1 MAEWHDPARHAEFA
15 AEAKKAEHQRKIN
28 RAIHIAGTVANIGLS
43 GLGAYALGK
52 SVFKKA
58 APSSQKFIPHSHLS
72 VGPHEHL
79 TVPPHEHKW
88 ANIPKAVKSGIPVK
102 RMKRKR

>member
-15 AEAKKAEHQRKIN
+15 NEAKKAEHQRKIN

-52 SVFKKA
+52 SIFKK
-58 APSSQKFIPHSHLS
+58 PGSSQKFIPHSHIS
-72 VGPHEHL
+72 SGPHEHF

-88 ANIPKAVKSGIPVK
+88 ANIPRAVKPGIPVK
-102 RMKRKR
+102 RFKRKK